1 MIVEVTS
8 RRAYYKFEERLR
20 KAGFRE
26 EGQVICRWL
35 HGEGLVL
42 DAMPAEASI
51 LGFEN
56 RWQREPLPL
65 TVERELPSG
74 ARIRVVPPAYLLA
87 TKLEAFA
94 GRGDGDVLASRDF
107 ADIVALVD
115 GRAELAEELRTAP
128 AELRAYVAAELLQLM
143 EGDRIL
149 DGIYAQLPPDPASQE
164 RAEGVVLE
172 RMHELIAV
180 CRQGSV

>member
-42 DAMPAEASI
+42 DAMAAEASI

-56 RWQREPLPL
+56 RWQREPLPW

-87 TKLEAFA
+87 TKLEACPEA
-94 GRGDGDVLASRDF
+94 RRDLSQETARGSRRRASREVF
-107 ADIVALVD
+107 
-115 GRAELAEELRTAP
+115 
-128 AELRAYVAAELLQLM
+128 
-143 EGDRIL
+143 
-149 DGIYAQLPPDPASQE
+149 
-164 RAEGVVLE
+164 
-172 RMHELIAV
+172 
-180 CRQGSV
+180 